1 MPHDHEITGKR
12 KKHEVRIPDVFFF
25 CLTHTLVPLIR
36 GTRILHAA

>member
-25 CLTHTLVPLIR
+25 LFNSYSSSID
-36 GTRILHAA
+36 